1 MRNNSRSTVYS
12 HNYDRIDSVENI
24 NKYYVAYKLSGD
36 LLEHRD
42 DERSVLKEG

>member
-1 MRNNSRSTVYS
+1 MNVERTTLQYIGQETVRY
-12 HNYDRIDSVENI
+12 VANI
-24 NKYYVAYKLSGD
+24 NKYYLAYKLSGD